1 MIRETSSTGL
11 SAEGLDL
18 RQLVITA
25 PEHHTPRRYEVRHVT
40 TYAYETP
47 VTASYG
53 RASLRPRETPHQFID
68 SHEVQISPTPDVL
81 DETEDFFGNFSHYL
95 EIETAHT
102 ELVVSKAS
110 VLDVEWPAV
119 DLAALDRWT
128 VGEAVTALPDDPAVD
143 ATDRARYL
151 LPSSL
156 VTFDD
161 AVADY
166 ARTLVWPQRGL
177 GEALAAVTHSIWR
190 DFAYSKGATNTR
202 TTLPEVVA
210 GRAGVCQDFAHLA
223 CAVFRLAGLPARY
236 VSGYIETAPPP
247 GRPKLAGSDAT
258 HAWTSVMVPGGQWID
273 IDPTN
278 NHLADSRYITTSWG
292 RDFRDVSPLKGVI
305 FSEGGRSTLKV
316 AVDVIRLDA

>member
-1 MIRETSSTGL
+1 MTRETSSTGL

-236 VSGYIETAPPP
+236 VSGYLLIDGRVEQDAGHGWAEAHIDGLGWVGFDISNGICPDARYVRVATGFDYGAAAPVTGLCIGAGETA
-247 GRPKLAGSDAT
+247 
-258 HAWTSVMVPGGQWID
+258 
-273 IDPTN
+273 
-278 NHLADSRYITTSWG
+278 
-292 RDFRDVSPLKGVI
+292 
-305 FSEGGRSTLKV
+305 LKV
-316 AVDVIRLDA
+316 CLAVEQQAVEQ